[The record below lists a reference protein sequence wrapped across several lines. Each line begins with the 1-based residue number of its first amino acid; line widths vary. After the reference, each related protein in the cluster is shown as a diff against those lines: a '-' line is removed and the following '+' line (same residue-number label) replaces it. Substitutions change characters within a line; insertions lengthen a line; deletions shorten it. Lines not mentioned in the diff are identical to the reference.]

1 MIPILVAVLMQA
13 GGAYTHLPKVTLF
26 PKPAM
31 AAQAAVTPV
40 QIWTTA
46 EPAFVKMAGAEDRCS
61 VRMPRMA
68 IPRDVEYHIDTIK
81 PAVIV
86 EPSVV
91 VPAPECPAPK
101 PDK

>member
-26 PKPAM
+26 PKPAL
-31 AAQAAVTPV
+31 AAQAPLTSG
-40 QIWTTA
+40 QNFTTT
-46 EPAFVKMAGAEDRCS
+46 EPASVKLAGAGDRCS
-61 VRMPRMA
+61 VRMPQMA
-68 IPRDVEYHIDTIK
+68 IPKDVEFHIDTIK

-101 PDK
+101 SER